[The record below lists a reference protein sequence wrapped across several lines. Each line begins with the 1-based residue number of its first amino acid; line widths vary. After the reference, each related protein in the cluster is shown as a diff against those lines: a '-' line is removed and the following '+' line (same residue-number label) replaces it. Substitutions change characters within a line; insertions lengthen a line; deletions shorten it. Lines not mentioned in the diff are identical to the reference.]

1 MITPM
6 SRVVIAAT
14 EASKEET
21 LSNLRK
27 WGLLH
32 VLPLKTPENEQVSA
46 AKAAFVNA
54 QKIFETLPSKPTS
67 ASVYQEDSSLLSRI
81 DAVLQRKKSAEE
93 ALTRSSTDLKKV
105 EAFGDFDPKEI
116 REIQKH
122 GIHVKLYCAEEKA
135 YKPTCIVEEFKR
147 AGGEVFF
154 AAFCEEQINLP
165 YAEISLPSKSVAEL
179 KKDVA
184 DAESTIEECDKQ
196 IAAYSSSKKKVGELV
211 LEASDELAL
220 KTAGAGMRSEIGV
233 CFIQGYCPTGDLD
246 SLKYRAAENGW
257 GVVVN
262 EPAKDEAVPTLL
274 KHHKFVK
281 PLDTLYNAINISP
294 GYREIDVSPVFL
306 LFFSIF
312 FAMIVGDTV
321 YGLLF
326 LGITFFTSKKL
337 TNAPRYI
344 FQFLYI
350 MSICTILWGIFGA
363 GYLGLNKD
371 SSFVQSIDIFGKAW
385 MPVALKDAA
394 TWIRNDSNVKY
405 VCFIL
410 AVIHLTIAHVWN
422 AWINRA
428 DKSRVISKMGWICI
442 TFMMFLLVCQL
453 ILGHKLPDWALY
465 LGGTGGGL
473 IVLGCIMRKDW
484 FSIGM
489 LPLNLINGLV
499 DVISY
504 IRLFAVGMAGFCLA
518 NAFNGV
524 VTPLLETPIIGALG
538 AALIMLFVHAL
549 NIALAV
555 MGVAVHGVR
564 LNTLEFSNNIGVE
577 WSGYAYS
584 PFKKSI

>member
-6 SRVVIAAT
+6 SRIVVAAT
-14 EASKEET
+14 DASKEET
-21 LSNLRK
+21 LNSLRQ

-32 VLPLKTPENEQVSA
+32 VLPLQTPENEQVSA
-46 AKAAFVNA
+46 AKAALASA
-54 QKIFETLPSKPTS
+54 QKIFETLPSKPG
-67 ASVYQEDSSLLSRI
+67 SVQEAKEESNLLSQI
-81 DAVLQRKKSAEE
+81 DGIIQCKKAAEE
-93 ALTRSSTDLKKV
+93 ALARSSAELKKV
-105 EAFGDFDPKEI
+105 EAFGEFDP
-116 REIQKH
+116 H
-122 GIHVKLYCAEEKA
+122 GIRALHKQGICVKLYVADEKS
-135 YKPTCIVEEFKR
+135 YKPTCVVKEFKR
-147 AGGEVFF
+147 EGGEVFF
-154 AAFCEEQINLP
+154 AAFGENAIELP
-165 YAEISLPSKSVAEL
+165 YAEIALPSKSVADL
-179 KKDVA
+179 KKDR
-184 DAESTIEECDKQ
+184 AEAEKTIKECENK
-196 IAAYSSSKKKVGELV
+196 IAAYAGKKRKVGELV
-211 LEASDELAL
+211 SEASDELAF
-220 KTAGAGMRSEIGV
+220 KATGAGMRSEIGV
-233 CFIQGYCPTGDLD
+233 CFIQGYCPKEKLG
-246 SLKYRAAENGW
+246 SLQELAAKNGW
-257 GVVVN
+257 GVTAQD
-262 EPAKDEAVPTLL
+262 PSKDEAVPTLL
-274 KHHKFVK
+274 KHSKVVK
-281 PLDTLYNAINISP
+281 PMDTLYNAINISP

-326 LGITFFTSKKL
+326 LGITFFASKKL
-337 TNAPRYI
+337 KNAPRYI
-344 FQFLYI
+344 FHFLYI
-350 MSICTILWGIFGA
+350 MSTCTIVWGILGA

-371 SSFVQSIDIFGKAW
+371 SSFVMAIDIFGKSW
-385 MPVALKDAA
+385 MPEALRNAA
-394 TWIRNDSNVKY
+394 VWIRNDDSVKY

-410 AVIHLTIAHVWN
+410 AVIHLTIAHIWN

-428 DKSRVISKMGWICI
+428 DKSKVVSKVGWICI

-453 ILGHKLPDWALY
+453 ILGHKFPDQALY
-465 LGGTGGGL
+465 LGCAGAGL
-473 IVLGCIMRKDW
+473 IVIGCIMRKDW

-504 IRLFAVGMAGFCLA
+504 IRLFAVGMAGYCLA

-524 VTPLLETPIIGALG
+524 VTPLLDVPIIGALG